1 VTPELFKNILR
12 RFPFLNNSLRI
23 ARNSY
28 RRARKDLRVVKLEVS
43 RRSKRELSRFLSS
56 NSRLQFHPESP
67 VVSIVVV
74 LFNRAELTYQ
84 CLKSLLSLKFDIP
97 FEIICVDNASN
108 DETAR
113 LFSRVDG
120 VRYVRSDSNR
130 HFLAGTNQ
138 AAGLATGE
146 FLLLLNNDTELEPD
160 ALIKAVQILRARADV
175 GAVGAKLVL
184 PNGQLQEAG
193 SIVWRD
199 ATCLGYGRGDRPD
212 RAIYNFE
219 RVVDYC
225 SGAFLLT
232 RTALY
237 RELGGLDSA
246 YAPAYYEDTDLC
258 LRMRQRG
265 FKIVYDPRIQV
276 THYEFAS
283 SQSAE
288 NAMQL
293 QTEHREILVKK
304 HRAELSR
311 HLPSATEN
319 VLPARSAPHDQ
330 KRILLLDAKL
340 PHVHTGAGF
349 PRANAMLRALFELDY
364 LVTVYPVGGVD
375 PSETWESV
383 YTDIPR
389 NVECMVFGDY
399 GIEGLGQFLNERK
412 GYYSGVIISRPTTMN
427 VLRAFLDK
435 DEKLFGDIPVI
446 YDAEALFVARE
457 QRFAALSGRPFTDEE
472 FLQKIGEEL
481 MLARG
486 MKHIFAVSP
495 SEAKIFRDAGFPK
508 VHILS
513 HCVEVRKPAATFKDR
528 AGLLF
533 VGAILDDSDPNGD
546 SVWWF
551 IEQVLP
557 ILRRRGFAD
566 EIYIVGTNH
575 SKRLLNLS
583 IPGVSM
589 IGRVEDVTPWYDRA
603 RVFFAPTRFSAGI
616 PLKVVEAVANG
627 IPSVVTPLL
636 ATQLQWISGTE
647 LLTAETPEKFATV
660 LLGLYQSEPLWNR
673 LQQHAFRRV
682 TQEYSMAAM
691 VQSIASALKS
701 DSEKAFRSEVRA

>member
-1 VTPELFKNILR
+1 
-12 RFPFLNNSLRI
+12 
-23 ARNSY
+23 
-28 RRARKDLRVVKLEVS
+28 
-43 RRSKRELSRFLSS
+43 
-56 NSRLQFHPESP
+56 
-67 VVSIVVV
+67 
-74 LFNRAELTYQ
+74 
-84 CLKSLLSLKFDIP
+84 
-97 FEIICVDNASN
+97 
-108 DETAR
+108 
-113 LFSRVDG
+113 
-120 VRYVRSDSNR
+120 
-130 HFLAGTNQ
+130 
-138 AAGLATGE
+138 
-146 FLLLLNNDTELEPD
+146 
-160 ALIKAVQILRARADV
+160 
-175 GAVGAKLVL
+175 
-184 PNGQLQEAG
+184 
-193 SIVWRD
+193 
-199 ATCLGYGRGDRPD
+199 
-212 RAIYNFE
+212 
-219 RVVDYC
+219 
-225 SGAFLLT
+225 
-232 RTALY
+232 
-237 RELGGLDSA
+237 
-246 YAPAYYEDTDLC
+246 
-258 LRMRQRG
+258 
-265 FKIVYDPRIQV
+265 
-276 THYEFAS
+276 
-283 SQSAE
+283 
-288 NAMQL
+288 
-293 QTEHREILVKK
+293 
-304 HRAELSR
+304 
-311 HLPSATEN
+311 
-319 VLPARSAPHDQ
+319 
-330 KRILLLDAKL
+330 
-340 PHVHTGAGF
+340 
-349 PRANAMLRALFELDY
+349 MLRALFELDY

>member
-1 VTPELFKNILR
+1 MTPELFKNILR

-199 ATCLGYGRGDRPD
+199 GTCLGYGRGDRPD

-330 KRILLLDAKL
+330 KRILLLDGSIRDMGVRL
-340 PHVHTGAGF
+340 HRHSTECGVHGF
-349 PRANAMLRALFELDY
+349 RRLRNRR
-364 LVTVYPVGGVD
+364 T
-375 PSETWESV
+375 
-383 YTDIPR
+383 R
-389 NVECMVFGDY
+389 
-399 GIEGLGQFLNERK
+399 
-412 GYYSGVIISRPTTMN
+412 
-427 VLRAFLDK
+427 
-435 DEKLFGDIPVI
+435 
-446 YDAEALFVARE
+446 
-457 QRFAALSGRPFTDEE
+457 
-472 FLQKIGEEL
+472 
-481 MLARG
+481 
-486 MKHIFAVSP
+486 AVS
-495 SEAKIFRDAGFPK
+495 
-508 VHILS
+508 
-513 HCVEVRKPAATFKDR
+513 
-528 AGLLF
+528 
-533 VGAILDDSDPNGD
+533 
-546 SVWWF
+546 
-551 IEQVLP
+551 Q
-557 ILRRRGFAD
+557 
-566 EIYIVGTNH
+566 
-575 SKRLLNLS
+575 
-583 IPGVSM
+583 
-589 IGRVEDVTPWYDRA
+589 
-603 RVFFAPTRFSAGI
+603 
-616 PLKVVEAVANG
+616 
-627 IPSVVTPLL
+627 
-636 ATQLQWISGTE
+636 
-647 LLTAETPEKFATV
+647 
-660 LLGLYQSEPLWNR
+660 
-673 LQQHAFRRV
+673 
-682 TQEYSMAAM
+682 
-691 VQSIASALKS
+691 
-701 DSEKAFRSEVRA
+701 

>member
-12 RFPFLNNSLRI
+12 RFPFLYNSLRI

-28 RRARKDLRVVKLEVS
+28 RRARKDLRVVKLKVS

-120 VRYVRSDSNR
+120 VRYVRTDSNC

-138 AAGLATGE
+138 AAELATGE
-146 FLLLLNNDTELEPD
+146 FLLLLNNDIELEPD

-175 GAVGAKLVL
+175 GAIGAKLFL

-193 SIVWRD
+193 GIVWRD
-199 ATCLGYGRGDRPD
+199 GTCIGYGRGDRPD

-246 YAPAYYEDTDLC
+246 FPAYYEDTDLC

-265 FKIVYDPRIQV
+265 FTIVYDPRIQV

-293 QTEHREILVKK
+293 QTERREFLVKK

-330 KRILLLDAKL
+330 KRILLLDVLL

-349 PRANAMLRALFELDY
+349 PRANAMLRALLELDY

-435 DEKLFGDIPVI
+435 DEKLFGDIPVV

-457 QRFAALSGRPFTDEE
+457 QRFAALSGKPFTDEE
-472 FLQKIGEEL
+472 FLQKVGEEL

-486 MKHIFAVSP
+486 IEHIFAVSP

-533 VGAILDDSDPNGD
+533 VGAIKDDSDPNGD

-566 EIYIVGTNH
+566 EIYIVGTNY
-575 SKRLLNLS
+575 STRLLNLS

-647 LLTAETPEKFATV
+647 LLTAETPEEFATT
-660 LLGLYQSEPLWNR
+660 LLELYQSEPLWNR

-682 TQEYSMAAM
+682 TEEYSMAAM

-701 DSEKAFRSEVRA
+701 DSEKVFRSEVRA